1 VKAKPRTNEE
11 GLLMQLHI
19 SKTPS
24 SNPWP
29 ATLAR
34 LESLEFQIQDTDK
47 EGMLK
52 RWEFGRELLKRRV
65 TYKGQQIVPS
75 ELMTLTIK
83 QCGIRRTE
91 ISYRIQ
97 FAERYP
103 TKKEAS
109 DAIGTYPSWYRM
121 THEGLVDKKRPTKP
135 RAKKTVHSMPWLLK
149 RLKQEVAK
157 AQMQHATLT
166 REQVK
171 DVEDLLTSLKQ
182 LLEQVDQNDNAKS
195 EREKKVSA

>member
-1 VKAKPRTNEE
+1 MNLK
-11 GLLMQLHI
+11 I
-19 SKTPS
+19 SQTPA

-34 LESLEFQIQDTDK
+34 LASLEFQIQDTEK

-65 TYKGQQIVPS
+65 TYKGQQIVPR

-83 QCGIRRTE
+83 QCGISQTE
-91 ISYRIQ
+91 ITKRIK

-109 DAIGTYPSWYRM
+109 DAITTYPSWYRM
-121 THEGLVDKKRPTKP
+121 THEGLIEKKRTTKP
-135 RAKKTVHSMPWLLK
+135 RAKQPFHHMAWLLK
-149 RLKQEVAK
+149 RIKQEVAK
-157 AQMQHATLT
+157 AQTHHATLT
-166 REQVK
+166 RAQVQ
-171 DVEDLLTSLKQ
+171 DVEDLLKSLTE
-182 LLEQVDQNDNAKS
+182 LLNQVDQNDAAKS
-195 EREKKVSA
+195 ERQTKIS

>member
-1 VKAKPRTNEE
+1 
-11 GLLMQLHI
+11 MSLHI
-19 SKTPS
+19 SHTPS

-29 ATLAR
+29 VTLAR

-65 TYKGQQIVPS
+65 KYKGRDVVPA

-83 QCGIRRTE
+83 QCGISKPE
-91 ISYRIQ
+91 INWRIK

-103 TKKEAS
+103 TKKETS
-109 DAIGTYPSWYRM
+109 RAIDDYPSWTRM
-121 THEGLVDKKRPTKP
+121 KNGLIDKKRTTKP
-135 RAKKTVHSMPWLLK
+135 RAKKTFHHMGWLLK
-149 RLKQEVAK
+149 RIKQEVAK
-157 AQMQHATLT
+157 AQTQHATLT
-166 REQVK
+166 REQVQ

-182 LLEQVDQNDNAKS
+182 LLEQVDENDAAKS
-195 EREKKVSA
+195 ERKKKVS